1 MIELGEIAD
10 TLDTLPS
17 VLRTLLAP
25 IEPSALGERP
35 ERGEWSV
42 LEVIGHLIATEDGAF
57 RGRIEAILAGEPEIA
72 GFDPWAAINERDFS
86 ALSIESLLDELAA
99 ERAISV
105 DFLRQLDP
113 ARLSATAA
121 YPGFGQFRANDFA
134 LEWPFHDQE
143 HLRQILANLE
153 LRYLPGMSPV
163 MRAALV
169 ED

>member
-72 GFDPWAAINERDFS
+72 GFDPWAAIEARDFAAAS
-86 ALSIESLLDELAA
+86 LESLLDELAV
-99 ERAISV
+99 ERVTSV
-105 DFLRQLDP
+105 AFLRGLDG
-113 ARLSATAA
+113 AELSATAA
-121 YPGFGQFRANDFA
+121 YPGFGVFSANDFV

-153 LRYLPGMSPV
+153 RRYLPGMTPV
-163 MRAALV
+163 MRSALV
-169 ED
+169 DD